1 MTYTASQNSKTRTT
15 HTAAALFAILI
26 LVAGIAALAMHPAEA
41 FAKPLCTGNG
51 PCYASVN
58 TNANAADNV
67 HSLCNSMACMR
78 SAIEGRLCV
87 QRCLSGNGA
96 AFIDEN
102 GNGICDNYENGLCPG
117 NGLGYGNP
125 KWQRLWIRQR
135 QWLRS
140 LRQRRRLRLHPR
152 QQPRRLQRLRRRLPA
167 RPKFPQPLNGID
179 SRNARTNE

>member
-15 HTAAALFAILI
+15 HTAAALFATLI

-51 PCYASVN
+51 PCHASVN
-58 TNANAADNV
+58 TNANAADNA

-78 SAIEGRLCV
+78 SAIKGKLCA

-117 NGLGYGNP
+117 NGLGYGNGNGLGNGSGTQNGSAYGYGSGNGYRACANGGGCGYAHGNSHGACSGFVGGC
-125 KWQRLWIRQR
+125 QRAQNCPNR
-135 QWLRS
+135 
-140 LRQRRRLRLHPR
+140 
-152 QQPRRLQRLRRRLPA
+152 
-167 RPKFPQPLNGID
+167 
-179 SRNARTNE
+179 

>member
-78 SAIEGRLCV
+78 SAIEGKLCAK
-87 QRCLSGNGA
+87 RCLSGNGP

-102 GNGICDNYENGLCPG
+102 DDGICDNYENGLCPG
-117 NGLGYGNP
+117 KGLDHGSGNGWGSASSTQNGNTYGYSNGNGYGARVNGCGYAYSHGHGACSGFVGGC
-125 KWQRLWIRQR
+125 QRAQNCPNR
-135 QWLRS
+135 
-140 LRQRRRLRLHPR
+140 
-152 QQPRRLQRLRRRLPA
+152 
-167 RPKFPQPLNGID
+167 
-179 SRNARTNE
+179 